1 MTNNETGTSTEL
13 HRSLRELMD
22 RNKISI
28 TAVARGIGLSTA
40 TISQWLNHKYRGD
53 VKKVED
59 AVRKFL
65 TLQEERKARQ
75 ETALCDPGFIKTS
88 VASKVFEVASICH
101 VDSDIGV
108 VCGDSGLGKTT
119 AVKQFAAEHAG
130 VILLEADL
138 GYTARVLFLELHKVL
153 GLDGVGSLH
162 TLFDEAVS
170 KLRGSGRLIIVDEAE
185 HLPYRALEMLRR
197 LYDRAGVGVVLV
209 GMQRL
214 LGNLR
219 GLKGDF
225 AQLYSRVGVKAVLSV
240 LRPTDVEEIVHAT
253 LPGSNGIW
261 KAFHEATEGNARVL
275 NKLIKRS
282 AHIAEIN
289 GTEITADVI
298 KAAKQ
303 TLIG

>member
-1 MTNNETGTSTEL
+1 MTETGTD
-13 HRSLRELMD
+13 LRIKLRGLLD
-22 RNKISI
+22 QDQLSI

-40 TISQWLNHKYRGD
+40 TISQWLNHKYCGD
-53 VKKVED
+53 VKKVEE

-65 TLQEERKARQ
+65 TLQEERKARK
-75 ETALCDPGFIKTS
+75 ETSLRDPGFIKTS
-88 VASKVFEVASICH
+88 VAGKVFEVASICH
-101 VDSDIGV
+101 VDGDIGV

-138 GYTARVLFLELHKVL
+138 GYTARVLFKELHKVL
-153 GLDGVGSLH
+153 GLDGIGSLH
-162 TLFDEAVS
+162 AMFEEVVTR
-170 KLRGSGRLIIVDEAE
+170 LRGTGRLIIVDEAE

-219 GLKGDF
+219 GLKGDY

-240 LRPTDVEEIVHAT
+240 LRPSDVEEIVHAA
-253 LPGSNGIW
+253 LPGSNGLW
-261 KAFHEATEGNARVL
+261 KAFQAETDGNARVL

-289 GTEITADVI
+289 GTEITSDVI